1 VKKIKILFII
11 NPISGTGKQKSVD
24 ALIDKHID
32 RDKFEYSIVY
42 TKTGGDATKISKEA
56 IGENFNIIVAVGGD
70 GSINEIAKSIV
81 NTNVSLGIIPTGS
94 GNGLANHLHI
104 PIKLIPA
111 IEVINRNK
119 TTNIDTASIN
129 KNLFVS
135 IAGMGFD
142 GLISKKYAN
151 VNKRGFWPYFRLVTE
166 EFQKYKPKTYKI
178 FIDGKKIMVDA
189 LMINFANTDQFG
201 YNTSIAPEAKINDG
215 MIDVAILQ
223 KPPLIKIP
231 YLVHLLYHKK
241 IHHSK
246 FMQLIKAKEVVVF
259 QKKKRV
265 VNVDGEAIKLGK
277 RIKVRIKPASLKIII
292 P

>member
-1 VKKIKILFII
+1 MKKIKILFII
-11 NPISGTGKQKSVD
+11 NPISGTGKQKSVK
-24 ALIDKHID
+24 ALIDKNID

-42 TKTGGDATKISKEA
+42 TKAGGDATKISKEA

-70 GSINEIAKSIV
+70 GSINEIARSIV

-104 PIKLIPA
+104 PLKLIPA
-111 IEVINRNK
+111 IKVINRNK

-129 KNLFVS
+129 KHLFVS

-142 GLISKKYAN
+142 GLISKKYAK

-178 FIDGKKIMVDA
+178 FIDGKKTIVDA

-259 QKKKRV
+259 QKKRRV
-265 VNVDGEAIKLGK
+265 INVDGEAIKLGK

>member
-1 VKKIKILFII
+1 MKKIKILFII
-11 NPISGTGKQKSVD
+11 NPISGTGKQKSVK

-42 TKTGGDATKISKEA
+42 TKAGGDATKISKEA

-70 GSINEIAKSIV
+70 GSINEIARSIV

-104 PIKLIPA
+104 PLKLIPA
-111 IEVINRNK
+111 IKVINRNK

-129 KNLFVS
+129 KHLFVS

-142 GLISKKYAN
+142 GLISKKYAK

-178 FIDGKKIMVDA
+178 FIDGKKTIVDA

-246 FMQLIKAKEVVVF
+246 LMQLIKAKEVVVF